1 MIKKFIKNINEKA
14 VLMNC
19 FILSFILLNVNSVFA
34 NDLMNNPITQGAQK
48 MLQDALN
55 VIMGLSTLALP
66 FLIAFYQF
74 KKKFSDDEMEEKQ
87 YNKKTK
93 AVIFAYVII
102 MSSSLFAT
110 VINYYFKTGTSV

>member
-14 VLMNC
+14 VLMNY

-48 MLQDALN
+48 MLQDGLN
-55 VIMGLSTLALP
+55 LIMLLSTGALA

-87 YNKKTK
+87 CNKKTK

-102 MSSSLFAT
+102 MSARLFVT
-110 VINYYFKTGTSV
+110 IINHYFKTRTSV